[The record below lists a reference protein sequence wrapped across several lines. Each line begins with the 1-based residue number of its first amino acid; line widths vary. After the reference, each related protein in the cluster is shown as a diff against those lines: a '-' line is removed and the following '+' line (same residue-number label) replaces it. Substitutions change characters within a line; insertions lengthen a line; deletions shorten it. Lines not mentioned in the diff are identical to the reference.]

1 MHEPILNN
9 KQKSGGISNSGNFD
23 MRLPIGG
30 GSSEHRRN
38 GSRTD
43 VFANSF
49 IHGRKVDSPKIF
61 SGYQV
66 SDERPKTQAQHGRKH
81 KSKDA
86 TGGKDQKKKANH

>member
-1 MHEPILNN
+1 LHNN
-9 KQKSGGISNSGNFD
+9 KKQKASHSGNNVE
-23 MRLPIGG
+23 MRLGG
-30 GSSEHRRN
+30 GSSEQRRN

-66 SDERPKTQAQHGRKH
+66 SDDRPKTQA
-81 KSKDA
+81 
-86 TGGKDQKKKANH
+86 